1 MRLEGISAAVTGG
14 ASGLGLATARKL
26 VKAGAGV
33 TIIDLPT
40 SQGAEV
46 ASELGESARFE
57 AADITDVEQFEAAL
71 DAAEEAGPLRALV
84 HCAGRGARIRLV
96 EKDGRPGA
104 LEPFEDVIQLN
115 LIGSYNA
122 LRLGAARMAKHDA
135 VDDERG
141 AIVLTA
147 SVAAF
152 EGQIGQ
158 IAYTASKAGIV
169 GMTLCAARD
178 LASKAIRV
186 CTIAP
191 GIMDTPLLGRLREDV
206 RKSLE
211 DSVPSPKRLGDPAEF
226 GALACNILENPY
238 LNGETIR
245 LDGAIRMAPR

>member
-26 VKAGAGV
+26 AGAGATV
-33 TIIDLPT
+33 TIIDLPS

-46 ASELGESARFE
+46 AAGLGARFA
-57 AADITDVEQFEAAL
+57 AADITDEQQFAAAL
-71 DAAEEAGPLRALV
+71 DAADEAGPLRALV

-96 EKDGRPGA
+96 EKDGEPGA
-104 LEPFEDVIQLN
+104 LEPFEEVIQLN

-122 LRLGAARMAKHDA
+122 LRLGAARMARHDA

-158 IAYTASKAGIV
+158 IAYTASKSAIV

-211 DSVPSPKRLGDPAEF
+211 DSVPNPKRLGEPAEF

>member
-14 ASGLGLATARKL
+14 ASGLGLATARKMI
-26 VKAGAGV
+26 KAGAQV
-33 TIIDLPT
+33 TLIDLPG
-40 SQGAEV
+40 SAGAQV
-46 ASELGESARFE
+46 AQELGDAARFV
-57 AADITDVEQFEAAL
+57 AADVTDEQQFASAL
-71 DAAEEAGPLRALV
+71 DAAGETGPLRALV
-84 HCAGRGARIRLV
+84 HCAGRGAHIRLV
-96 EKDGRPGA
+96 EKDGQPGA
-104 LEPFEDVIQLN
+104 LKPFEEVIELN

-122 LRLGAARMAKHDA
+122 LRLGAARMARHEP

-158 IAYTASKAGIV
+158 IAYTASKAGVV

-191 GIMDTPLLGRLREDV
+191 GIMDTPLLGGLRNDV
-206 RKSLE
+206 RASLE
-211 DSVPSPKRLGDPAEF
+211 ASVPHPRRLGSPAEF
-226 GALACNILENPY
+226 GALACSIVENPY